1 MDFKRVLLP
10 LLGQIGVFVLGAL
23 GWLALT
29 HGLYASALL
38 SGLGAILLAATGL
51 TTLAFSFSRDW
62 LRRNNQPGAHF
73 TAELSRRRLQV
84 LLDQA
89 PSPLLLQPDNG
100 QLIAVNRAAR
110 QLFDVSYALPVAA
123 RRALLGERSDALGLA
138 TLGSQIKWPNL
149 LKWKGQTFAV
159 HLAET
164 LEDERLSHLAV
175 LTDISAD
182 VRAAEASALR
192 DLLKVLNHEL
202 MNALTPVASMSRSAL
217 DLLADDTPESR
228 AQAAKALERVVA
240 RTEGLTAFINAYRAL
255 TRLPPPVLRPV
266 GLRLWLEVLGESF
279 AAQWGDK
286 GVAFEAVCDCGD
298 GDIRMDEEQMWLGVA
313 NLLNNGAQAALE
325 KPDPRVRVRALRDG
339 GFVVFEVEDSGPG
352 VPDAQADQV
361 FMPFYSTK
369 ATGTGVG
376 LSLARQIVQSHG
388 GALDLLPPAPGDVT
402 RLGGARFQFRL
413 RLNTV
418 E

>member
-10 LLGQIGVFVLGAL
+10 LLGQVGVFVLGGL
-23 GWLALT
+23 GWLAVN

-38 SGLGAILLAATGL
+38 CGLCAVLLAGTGL

-62 LRRNNQPGAHF
+62 LRRNAQAGAVF

-84 LLDQA
+84 LLDQT

-110 QLFDVSYALPVAA
+110 QLFDVSYALPVSA
-123 RRALLGERSDALGLA
+123 RKALLGETLDALGLA
-138 TLGSQIKWPNL
+138 RLGDQV
-149 LKWKGQTFAV
+149 KWKGRTFAV

-164 LEDERLSHLAV
+164 QEDERLSHLAV

-217 DLLADDTPESR
+217 DLLVDDTPEAR
-228 AQAAKALERVVA
+228 AQAVKALERVVA
-240 RTEGLTAFINAYRAL
+240 RTEGLTGFINAYRAL

-266 GLRLWLEVLGESF
+266 GLRVWLDVLAESF

-286 GVAFEAVCDCGD
+286 GVAFEIDCDCGTACV
-298 GDIRMDEEQMWLGVA
+298 RMDEDQMWLGVA

-325 KPDPRVRVRALRDG
+325 KPAPRVRARIRRDG
-339 GFVVFEVEDSGPG
+339 GMVVFEVEDSGPG
-352 VPDAQADQV
+352 IPDKQAEQV
-361 FMPFYSTK
+361 FLPFYSTK

-376 LSLARQIVQSHG
+376 LSLTRQIVQGHG
-388 GALDLLPPAPGDVT
+388 AALVLMPPAPGEAD
-402 RLGGARFQFRL
+402 RLGGARFEFGL
-413 RLNTV
+413 KT
-418 E
+418 ED

>member
-10 LLGQIGVFVLGAL
+10 LLGQVGVFVLGGL
-23 GWLALT
+23 GWLAVN

-38 SGLGAILLAATGL
+38 CGLCAVLLAGTGL

-62 LRRNNQPGAHF
+62 LRRNAQAGAVF

-84 LLDQA
+84 LLDQT

-110 QLFDVSYALPVAA
+110 QLFDVSYALPVSA
-123 RRALLGERSDALGLA
+123 RKALLGETLDALGLA
-138 TLGSQIKWPNL
+138 RLGDQV
-149 LKWKGQTFAV
+149 KWKGRTFAV

-164 LEDERLSHLAV
+164 QEDERLSHLAV

-217 DLLADDTPESR
+217 DILKEGAPD
-228 AQAAKALERVVA
+228 AQTVAIKALERVVA
-240 RTEGLTAFINAYRAL
+240 RTENLSTFINAYRQL
-255 TRLPPPVLRPV
+255 TRLPPPSLHPV
-266 GLRLWLEVLGESF
+266 ELGPWLEVVTEAF
-279 AAQWGDK
+279 AAQWGDR
-286 GVAFEAVCDCGD
+286 VALTCDAPD
-298 GDIRMDEEQMWLGVA
+298 LSLHPVMDEDQMWLCVG

-325 KPDPRVRVRALRDG
+325 KPDPRVRLTAHLRDG
-339 GFVVFEVEDSGPG
+339 VVCFQIEDSGKGIEP
-352 VPDAQADQV
+352 AQADQV
-361 FMPFYSTK
+361 FLPFYTTK
-369 ATGTGVG
+369 ETGTGVG
-376 LSLARQIVQSHG
+376 LSLARQIVQGHG
-388 GALDLLPPAPGDVT
+388 SALILQPPPVGMADA
-402 RLGGARFQFRL
+402 LGGACFAFEL
-413 RLNTV
+413 KV
-418 E
+418 